1 MTEKTSSLAR
11 PARRKLSKEARA
23 RMRESGRANIVAWNE
38 RQEKDANERRAAME
52 TFETRLRSEI
62 GPNMTAT
69 REALVKAAVVTYGAL
84 LLLNSEIALGRK
96 KRVLDVTQRTSW
108 LIGSLNRLLK
118 NLGIYEKK
126 PKPRTLSDV
135 LANLPE
141 NNPNSPVKPL

>member
-1 MTEKTSSLAR
+1 MA
-11 PARRKLSKEARA
+11 
-23 RMRESGRANIVAWNE
+23 ESGRANITAWNE
-38 RQEKDANERRAAME
+38 RQERDTNERREAMDK
-52 TFETRLRSEI
+52 FEAQLRSEI
-62 GPNMTAT
+62 GLNMTAT

-118 NLGIYEKK
+118 NIGIAEKK

-135 LANLPE
+135 FSNLT
-141 NNPNSPVKPL
+141 PNSENSPINPPESSPNAA